1 MRGSIESTSGIS
13 AAARILSGVSRYL
26 VMIAVTLALFAI
38 VLLLSG
44 SDLAASFR
52 GLFHASF
59 GSLYGLSEVV
69 VAMIPLL
76 LTALAVAL
84 PWRVGLINVG
94 GEGQL
99 YLGAAFATWGALSFP
114 GLPAIALIP
123 IMMLLGFVGGAL
135 WALVPALLRAAGT
148 VNETITTLLLNSVAP
163 KVVGFL
169 IFARWHSPMDTVKTA
184 NFVPA
189 ARLATFFGSRIHL
202 GILVGGA
209 LLAAFW
215 AFMRWT
221 RWGLEM
227 RAIGGNPEAAR
238 RAGIPVKRYL
248 FLALC
253 VGGGVAG
260 LAGMAQ
266 VSGYYG
272 VLLLNFS
279 NGLGFMGFLICWM
292 AGGQPLGIVLMSF
305 VVAVILAGGDVLQLT
320 SNLPFAVINI
330 LLAGTLFVVLARPSL
345 FARRM
350 S

>member
-1 MRGSIESTSGIS
+1 
-13 AAARILSGVSRYL
+13 
-26 VMIAVTLALFAI
+26 
-38 VLLLSG
+38 
-44 SDLAASFR
+44 
-52 GLFHASF
+52 
-59 GSLYGLSEVV
+59 
-69 VAMIPLL
+69 
-76 LTALAVAL
+76 
-84 PWRVGLINVG
+84 
-94 GEGQL
+94 
-99 YLGAAFATWGALSFP
+99 
-114 GLPAIALIP
+114 
-123 IMMLLGFVGGAL
+123 MMLLGFAGGVL

-169 IFARWHSPMDTVKTA
+169 IFAYWHSPMDTVKTA

-189 ARLATFFGSRIHL
+189 ARLSTFFGSRIHL
-202 GILVGGA
+202 GILIAGV

-215 AFMRWT
+215 AFMKWT

-238 RAGIPVKRYL
+238 RAGIPVKRHL
-248 FLALC
+248 LLALC

-292 AGGQPLGIVLMSF
+292 AGAQPLGIVLMSF

-345 FARRM
+345 FGGQK

>member
-1 MRGSIESTSGIS
+1 MHAAAESGQRSALVARLRGS
-13 AAARILSGVSRYL
+13 VSRYL
-26 VMIAVTLALFAI
+26 AMTAVTMALFVI

-52 GLFHASF
+52 GLFRASF

-99 YLGAAFATWGALSFP
+99 YVGAALATWGALSLP
-114 GLPAIALIP
+114 GLSPLALIP
-123 IMMLLGFVGGAL
+123 IMMLLGFAGGVL

-163 KVVGFL
+163 KIVGFL
-169 IFARWHSPMDTVKTA
+169 IFAYWHSPMDTVKTA

-189 ARLATFFGSRIHL
+189 ARLPTFFGSRVHL
-202 GILVGGA
+202 GILIGGA

-227 RAIGGNPEAAR
+227 RAVGGSPEAAR
-238 RAGIPVKRYL
+238 RAGIPVKRNL
-248 FLALC
+248 LLALC
-253 VGGGVAG
+253 AGGGVAG

-266 VSGYYG
+266 ISGYYG

-345 FARRM
+345 FGSRK

>member
-1 MRGSIESTSGIS
+1 MRAAAESRRSP
-13 AAARILSGVSRYL
+13 ALAARIRSGLSRYL

-38 VLLLSG
+38 VLLVSG

-52 GLFHASF
+52 GLFRSSF

-84 PWRVGLINVG
+84 PWRVSLINVG

-99 YLGAAFATWGALSFP
+99 YIGAAAATWGALSFP
-114 GLPAIALIP
+114 GLPPVVLLP
-123 IMMLLGFVGGAL
+123 LMMLLGFAGGVL

-163 KVVGFL
+163 KIAGFL
-169 IFARWHSPMDTVKTA
+169 IFAFWHSPMDTVKTA

-189 ARLATFFGSRIHL
+189 ARLPAFFGSRIHL
-202 GILVGGA
+202 GIIMGGV

-215 AFMRWT
+215 AFMKWT

-238 RAGIPVKRYL
+238 RAGIPVRRL
-248 FLALC
+248 LLLSLC
-253 VGGGVAG
+253 AGGGVAG

-266 VSGYYG
+266 VSGFYG

-330 LLAGTLFVVLARPSL
+330 LLAGTLFVVLARPTL
-345 FARRM
+345 FGRQK

>member
-1 MRGSIESTSGIS
+1 MRASGESRSGIPVS
-13 AAARILSGVSRYL
+13 ARVRSGVARYL
-26 VMIAVTLALFAI
+26 VMIVVTLALFAL
-38 VLLLSG
+38 VLLVSG
-44 SDLAASFR
+44 SDFVASFG
-52 GLFHASF
+52 GLFRASF
-59 GSLYGLSEVV
+59 GSLYGLSEVI

-99 YLGAAFATWGALSFP
+99 YLGAALATWGALALP
-114 GLPAIALIP
+114 GLPAIVLIP
-123 IMMLLGFVGGAL
+123 IMMLLGFAGGAL
-135 WALVPALLRAAGT
+135 WALVPALLRASGM

-169 IFARWHSPMDTVKTA
+169 IFAYWHSPMDTVKSA

-202 GILVGGA
+202 GILFGTA

-227 RAIGGNPEAAR
+227 RTIGGNPEAAR
-238 RAGIPVKRYL
+238 RAGIPVKRHL

-279 NGLGFMGFLICWM
+279 NGLGFMGFLICSM

-345 FARRM
+345 FGKRK

>member
-1 MRGSIESTSGIS
+1 MRAAAESGHRT
-13 AAARILSGVSRYL
+13 ALAARIRGSVSRYL
-26 VMIAVTLALFAI
+26 AMIAVTMALFVI
-38 VLLLSG
+38 VLLLTR

-52 GLFHASF
+52 GLFKASF
-59 GSLYGLSEVV
+59 GSLYGLSEVL

-99 YLGAAFATWGALSFP
+99 YVGAALATWGALSLP
-114 GLPAIALIP
+114 GLPPLALIP

-163 KVVGFL
+163 KIVGFL
-169 IFARWHSPMDTVKTA
+169 IFSFWHSPMDTVKTA

-189 ARLATFFGSRIHL
+189 ARLPTFFGSRIHL
-202 GILVGGA
+202 GILIGGT
-209 LLAAFW
+209 LLAVFW
-215 AFMRWT
+215 AFMKWT

-238 RAGIPVKRYL
+238 RAGLPVKRYL
-248 FLALC
+248 LLALC
-253 VGGGVAG
+253 AGGGVAG

-279 NGLGFMGFLICWM
+279 NGLGFLGFLICWM

-320 SNLPFAVINI
+320 SNLPFAAINI

-345 FARRM
+345 FGRRK

>member
-1 MRGSIESTSGIS
+1 MRASVESGSGIS
-13 AAARILSGVSRYL
+13 AAARIGSGVSKYL

-52 GLFHASF
+52 GLFRASF

-114 GLPAIALIP
+114 GLPPIALIP
-123 IMMLLGFVGGAL
+123 IMLLLGFAGGML

-169 IFARWHSPMDTVKTA
+169 IFAYWHSPMDTVKTA

-189 ARLATFFGSRIHL
+189 ARLSTLFGSRIHL
-202 GILVGGA
+202 GILIGVV
-209 LLAAFW
+209 LLAVFW
-215 AFMRWT
+215 AFMKWT

-238 RAGIPVKRYL
+238 RAGIPVKRHL

-292 AGGQPLGIVLMSF
+292 AGAQPLGIVLMSF

-345 FARRM
+345 FGRRK